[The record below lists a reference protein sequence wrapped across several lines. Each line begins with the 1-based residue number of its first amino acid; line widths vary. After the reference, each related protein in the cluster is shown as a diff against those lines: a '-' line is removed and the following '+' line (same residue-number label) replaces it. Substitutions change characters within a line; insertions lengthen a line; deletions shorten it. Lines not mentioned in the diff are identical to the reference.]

1 MELHNLKRMGGS
13 YKGIIGECMFKLTRR
28 NLVVTKFFNRS
39 KYIDIF
45 GHYFRNDQLKFLKDN
60 WFSIEAIEIKVTD
73 GRPLI
78 FLFEIKT
85 RNKYEKDLGYATK
98 MTEFCHDLYSAASEL
113 GFVTKVATVWLY
125 ENWNY
130 KVDIEDFDSYDYYID
145 SPKKYDN
152 VKAIT

>member
-1 MELHNLKRMGGS
+1 MELHNLKRMCGS

-98 MTEFCHDLYSAASEL
+98 M
-113 GFVTKVATVWLY
+113 
-125 ENWNY
+125 
-130 KVDIEDFDSYDYYID
+130 
-145 SPKKYDN
+145 
-152 VKAIT
+152 